1 MIKMHISI
9 VIMVTM
15 MMSMAMM
22 DLILKFIVYH
32 MFFNKIIQYCC
43 TGLVISASCDAM
55 LEEEEPRTMLKV
67 RVVVLVTF
75 FGGGQTIRF
84 WLFSFYGGTII
95 RFVSGLWI

>member
-1 MIKMHISI
+1 MIKIHSSI

-15 MMSMAMM
+15 MM
-22 DLILKFIVYH
+22 DFKVYCLSNVFH
-32 MFFNKIIQYCC
+32 KIITYCC
-43 TGLVISASCDAM
+43 TGLEISASCDAM